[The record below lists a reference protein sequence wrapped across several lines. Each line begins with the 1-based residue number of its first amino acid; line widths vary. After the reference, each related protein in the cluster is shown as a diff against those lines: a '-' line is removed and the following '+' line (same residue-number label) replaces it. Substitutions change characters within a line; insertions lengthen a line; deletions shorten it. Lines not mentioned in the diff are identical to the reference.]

1 MSDNNNQV
9 LSDVDSQGGESEF
22 EGNVV
27 MPVVNSSNEVSTD
40 TSFSN
45 SDSSSLLSSDYST
58 DEEEKVQEP
67 EIITGIG
74 RSTQTNPLP
83 FCGICYKDLTVVDNV
98 TTNCNHH
105 FCNTCFFR
113 WLEVN
118 ATCPSCR
125 TPIDSKT
132 NLTDEQL
139 QREYSE
145 VYSLYE
151 EKLTRY
157 CNQVDRNK
165 EKIVEMY
172 DLREK
177 TNDLLKRQISLR
189 QQMMETEGYN
199 EGYMAAAFEFF
210 HSEGKYTSDIY
221 EVNKHRKGFMRG
233 FNAGATTESRRLHKL
248 AGEYKKKSIKNIKIK
263 KRKVQQSLWDC
274 GIYEKEDPNP
284 FRNVTI
290 GLSED
295 EDEDE
300 YIEIPFDDVENE
312 YLDPDES
319 APSPINMVRTIDEI
333 TDIVAEMVI

>member
-9 LSDVDSQGGESEF
+9 LSDVDSQIGDTEF
-22 EGNVV
+22 EGNAE
-27 MPVVNSSNEVSTD
+27 MPVVNSSSEHSTD
-40 TSFSN
+40 TDFS
-45 SDSSSLLSSDYST
+45 SDSSYIDSST
-58 DEEEKVQEP
+58 EEEEKVPEP
-67 EIITGIG
+67 PIITGIG

-83 FCGICYKDLTVVDNV
+83 FCSICYKDLTMETNV

-125 TPIDSKT
+125 TPIDSNT
-132 NLTDEQL
+132 NLTDEQFI
-139 QREYSE
+139 RENTE
-145 VYSLYE
+145 VYQEYTEL
-151 EKLTRY
+151 LRRH
-157 CNQVDRNK
+157 CGQVSKIK
-165 EKIVEMY
+165 EKIIEMY
-172 DLREK
+172 ELKEK
-177 TNDLLKRQISLR
+177 TNDLLRRQCSLR
-189 QQMMETEGYN
+189 EQMYETEGYN

-221 EVNKHRKGFMRG
+221 EVNKHKKGFMRG

-248 AGEYKKKSIKNIKIK
+248 AGEYKKKSMKNIKIK

-295 EDEDE
+295 EDEDVE
-300 YIEIPFDDVENE
+300 MKDAENE

-319 APSPINMVRTIDEI
+319 APSPVEMNRNTSAVDIQEI
-333 TDIVAEMVI
+333 L